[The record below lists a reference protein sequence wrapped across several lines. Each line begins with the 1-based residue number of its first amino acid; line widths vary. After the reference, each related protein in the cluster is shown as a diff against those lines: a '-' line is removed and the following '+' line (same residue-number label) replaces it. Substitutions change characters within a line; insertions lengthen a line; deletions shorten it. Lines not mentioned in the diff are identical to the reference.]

1 VRLDDFVVSVVPWG
15 QHFRDEP
22 DLCQACLIEIA
33 KKGVAFQRVTLLD
46 SLSSPLSKKEGE

>member
-33 KKGVAFQRVTLLD
+33 KKGNAVQRVTLLD
-46 SLSSPLSKKEGE
+46 SLSSPPSKKEGK